1 MAATFFRLLVVVGC
15 AVLGGLAGGT
25 DDAPEVLGFAGM
37 SFGLGPRLP
46 HDALPCAEA
55 EPFFPLTPEGAA
67 FSVAAESRDGG
78 SEVVPFVG
86 AAVISKSISVSSA

>member
-1 MAATFFRLLVVVGC
+1 VAATFFRLLVVVGC

-46 HDALPCAEA
+46 HDALPCAEV
-55 EPFFPLTPEGAA
+55 
-67 FSVAAESRDGG
+67 SVAAESRDGG